1 MKWVRS
7 ESDERPAELDEMSC
21 PQAVYIRR
29 NITQETRQ
37 DEGGEERTVYTY
49 QEAEIER
56 GIYDALQAQE
66 MGPSTKEMMQS
77 ISNLEMQ
84 NELIMIALDLE

>member
-7 ESDERPAELDEMSC
+7 ESDERPAELDERSC
-21 PQAVYIRR
+21 PQLVYIRR
-29 NITQETRQ
+29 NIAQETRQ
-37 DEGGEERTVYTY
+37 DEDGAERVVYTY
-49 QEAEIER
+49 MEAEIER
-56 GIYDALQAQE
+56 SIYEALQAQE

>member
-1 MKWVRS
+1 M
-7 ESDERPAELDEMSC
+7 
-21 PQAVYIRR
+21 
-29 NITQETRQ
+29 
-37 DEGGEERTVYTY
+37 
-49 QEAEIER
+49 EAEIER
-56 GIYDALQAQE
+56 SIYEALQAQE